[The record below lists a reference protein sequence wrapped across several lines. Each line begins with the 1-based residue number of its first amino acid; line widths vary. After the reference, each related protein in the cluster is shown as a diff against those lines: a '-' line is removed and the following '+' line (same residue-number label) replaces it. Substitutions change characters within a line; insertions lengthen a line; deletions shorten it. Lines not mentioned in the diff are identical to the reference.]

1 MLHAFG
7 DPIIE
12 LNMQSLRQHHHHQS
26 NVDRSKATE
35 SQDNHCTTTLRR
47 LISMA
52 YPQWYLLPLWQRLAT
67 AAYSLWT

>member
-35 SQDNHCTTTLRR
+35 SQDNHCTTT
-47 LISMA
+47 
-52 YPQWYLLPLWQRLAT
+52 
-67 AAYSLWT
+67 